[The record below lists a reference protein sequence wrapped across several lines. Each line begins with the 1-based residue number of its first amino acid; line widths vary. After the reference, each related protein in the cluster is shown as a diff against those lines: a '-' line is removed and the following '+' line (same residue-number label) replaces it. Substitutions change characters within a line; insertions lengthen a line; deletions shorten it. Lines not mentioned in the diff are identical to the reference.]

1 MINQALHKN
10 PVPLD
15 REQHRHLRLDTKA
28 QDLSTVRKLNAFFVA
43 AVEFAD
49 ACHDSAIVWVRAGTD
64 TQGKQQV
71 APVAVFGIKPEQNL
85 CLADERWRIRYVPA
99 MLRFY
104 PFAMSRLNDSQMAVC
119 VDMAWKG
126 LNPDTGEAL
135 FTAAGEPSEFMQS
148 VQKQLQD
155 LETEIERTRL
165 LGDLLVE
172 LNLLQDMRF
181 DATLPNG
188 EQAVVDGF
196 LTINE
201 KRLAE
206 LTDAQILDLH
216 KKGVMG
222 LIHAHQISL
231 PNMRRLVEWHA
242 ESLVKTP
249 A

>member
-10 PVPLD
+10 PVALD
-15 REQHRHLRLDTKA
+15 RDQHRTLRLDTKA
-28 QDLSTVRKLNAFFVA
+28 QDLSVVNKLNAFFVA

-49 ACHDSAIVWVRAGTD
+49 ACHDSAVVWVRAGTD
-64 TQGKQQV
+64 ANGKQQV
-71 APVAVFGIKPEQNL
+71 APVAVFGVKPEQNL
-85 CLADERWRIRYVPA
+85 CIANDRWRIRYVPA

-104 PFAMSRLNDSQMAVC
+104 PFAMTRVNDTQLAVC

-126 LNPDTGEAL
+126 LNQANGEAL
-135 FTAAGEPSEFMQS
+135 FTEAGEPTEFLKT

-165 LGDLLVE
+165 LGELLVE

-188 EQAVVDGF
+188 EQLIVDGF

-206 LTDAQILDLH
+206 LTDAQVLDLH

-242 ESLVKTP
+242 EGLVK